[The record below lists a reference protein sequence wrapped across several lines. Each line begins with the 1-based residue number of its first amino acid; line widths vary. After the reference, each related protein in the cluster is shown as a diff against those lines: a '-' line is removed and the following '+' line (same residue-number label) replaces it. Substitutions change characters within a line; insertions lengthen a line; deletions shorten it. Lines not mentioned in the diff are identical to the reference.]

1 MSILSSARISPTA
14 LYTGE
19 VWQRSNRSFPE
30 LKLTQ
35 GAMLYNL
42 LEPFM
47 IASRLFKGPTL
58 TDFLLARHDLIDAQ
72 VDAHILQHANPT
84 IIEIAA
90 GMSPRGMRFIRRHGP
105 KITYIEADLPIMA
118 KGKRKRI
125 QQHLQQNPN
134 HFVVPVDAF
143 ATSGEHSLPAL
154 FAGIPAGQPVCVVTE
169 GLLNYFSR
177 QQVEQ
182 LFAKLA
188 SEFVSRPGS
197 VYVSDIHLQNQN
209 KGMMAETFTTL
220 LGLFVQGRVHLHYQ
234 QADDL
239 INALQCNGL
248 QGKLFKPSQFAA
260 QFESCRPD
268 GADFASILV
277 AQKN

>member
-19 VWQRSNRSFPE
+19 VWHRSNRSFPE
-30 LKLTQ
+30 LKVTQ

-72 VDAHILQHANPT
+72 VDAFILQHSNPT

-125 QQHLQQNPN
+125 QQHLQSNQN
-134 HFVVPVDAF
+134 HLVVAVDAF
-143 ATSGEHSLPAL
+143 APSGEQSIPGL
-154 FAGIPAGQPVCVVTE
+154 FAGIPAGQAVCVVTE

-188 SEFVSRPGS
+188 AEFASRPGS
-197 VYVSDIHLQNQN
+197 VYVSDIHLQMQN
-209 KGMMAETFTTL
+209 KGLMAESFATL

-239 INALQCNGL
+239 LNALQCNGL

-260 QFESCRPD
+260 QFESCRPE

-277 AQKN
+277 AQKS

>member
-30 LKLTQ
+30 LKVTQ

-42 LEPFM
+42 LEPVM
-47 IASRLFKGPTL
+47 VASRLFKGPTL
-58 TDFLLARHDLIDAQ
+58 ADFLLARHDLIDAQ
-72 VDAHILQHANPT
+72 VDVHILQHANPT
-84 IIEIAA
+84 IIEIAS

-105 KITYIEADLPIMA
+105 KITYIEADLPMMA

-143 ATSGEHSLPAL
+143 APSGERSIPGL
-154 FAGIPAGQPVCVVTE
+154 FAGLPAGQPVCVVTE

-188 SEFVSRPGS
+188 AEFANRPGS
-197 VYVSDIHLQNQN
+197 VYVSDIHLQMQN
-209 KGMMAETFTTL
+209 KGLVAETFATL

-234 QADDL
+234 QAEDL
-239 INALQCNGL
+239 LNALQCNGL

-260 QFESCRPD
+260 QFDSCRPE

-277 AQKN
+277 AQKS